1 MSTSFLLWNDENIQ
15 KASEWLKQGEVVA
28 FPTET
33 VYGLGADATNEAAIK
48 KIFEAKGRP
57 SDNPLIVHL
66 SDVEQ
71 MSRYVT
77 EITPLAKQ
85 LIEAFMPGPLT
96 VILKSNGKIAKN
108 VTADLDT
115 VGLRIPDHLAARELI
130 KASDLPIAAP
140 SANLSGKPS
149 PTSAVHVYQ
158 DLKDKISAILDG
170 GPTGVGVEST
180 VVDCTGDR
188 AVILRPGGITKQDI
202 EHVLEAPVEDATIL
216 ETKDKPKSPGMKYT
230 HYEPEVPM
238 ILIEG
243 DDDYFR
249 KQINQYQSE
258 GKKVGLLVSE
268 ELARQ
273 TQADA
278 VMTVGT
284 REDIATV
291 ANQLYHALRSF
302 KKTDVDVILA
312 ETFNEDGVG
321 QAVMNR
327 MRKAATYIDIED
339 KSK

>member
-1 MSTSFLLWNDENIQ
+1 MSTAFLLWNDENIK
-15 KASEWLKQGEVVA
+15 KASEWLKNGDVVA

-33 VYGLGADATNEAAIK
+33 VYGLGADATNEQAIQ

-71 MSRYVT
+71 MTRYVT
-77 EITPLAKQ
+77 EITPMAKR
-85 LIEAFMPGPLT
+85 LIDAFMPGPLT

-108 VTADLDT
+108 VTAGLDT

-130 KASDLPIAAP
+130 KAADLPIAAP

-158 DLKDKISAILDG
+158 DLENKITAILDG

-188 AVILRPGGITKQDI
+188 AIILRPGGITKQDL
-202 EHVLEAPVEDATIL
+202 ESVLDVPVEDATIF
-216 ETKDKPKSPGMKYT
+216 ETKETPKSPGMKYT

-243 DDDYFR
+243 SADYFR
-249 KQINQYQSE
+249 EKMTQHALE
-258 GKKVGLLVSE
+258 GKKVGLLVSD
-268 ELARQ
+268 ELGRQ
-273 TQADA
+273 LKAD
-278 VMTVGT
+278 TVVSVGS
-284 REDIATV
+284 REDISSI
-291 ANQLYHALRSF
+291 ANQLYNALRSF
-302 KKTDVDVILA
+302 RKHDVDIILA
-312 ETFNEDGVG
+312 ETFTEEGVG

-327 MRKAATYIDIED
+327 MRKAATYIDQEREV
-339 KSK
+339 